1 MQDPLTSPHNNLV
14 DLPSALLIKMQSCKS
29 KNNTKVDY
37 NIASKLKAWQ
47 DFSRRSTNSYQRA
60 TFLSFFHQHL
70 CQPHSLC

>member
-37 NIASKLKAWQ
+37 NIASKLKAW
-47 DFSRRSTNSYQRA
+47 
-60 TFLSFFHQHL
+60 
-70 CQPHSLC
+70 